1 MAKKSNKEVTAPGM
15 RPTLKVPLSKKI
27 AKNFEYS
34 RTVMDYYIGASFFFD
49 DVSRSTSGGRD
60 LRLLYEAY
68 NLHLPDDYFHYVTNP
83 LNSTR
88 KESRNWPA
96 RMRSYSIIRPNID
109 FLEGEYEKRPF
120 NFLVKVNNP
129 DSVNTL
135 QDQQYQEIL
144 KNLEQLFINQL
155 NAQKFDTK
163 QPSEEVEIPDKI
175 KKKYVSNWKDERAIE
190 GEAAL
195 NVIIDDLALEEVFK
209 RIFKDWLIAGE
220 VYSFKGVRGNELI
233 YERVSPLDI
242 DYDKAPDKEYIE
254 DGQWC
259 VRRMFLTASD
269 VIDNWYDELK
279 AADIE
284 IIENTPGDY
293 SFRSVSQNAQL
304 ALRSDEDLKRTKIQ
318 AYHVTWKYLTKMGIL
333 TYMNPMTGESEEM
346 EVPETYVANQELG
359 ESVEWYWVN
368 EVWEGY
374 RISKDIYLGIRPVPV
389 QRNRM
394 NNMSACKL
402 PYNGKKFS
410 EVHSLNLSI
419 MEMGM
424 PYEILHRILHYQLE
438 KTIAKSKGK
447 ILLIDKNAIPN
458 TAGWDDEKFFYW
470 AEATGFG
477 LLNRNQLG
485 VDKGWNQYHVMDLG
499 LYEHIKN
506 LIELMQYVK
515 TEYEELVGIS
525 RQRKGETS
533 ASETATGNNNAIYQ
547 SSIISERV
555 FSRYE
560 EFLQRELSGLL
571 DCSKL
576 AWIDGKKRLYRSD
589 DMRNTILDL
598 DPGKYM
604 ESEFGVFVSK
614 SPRDVQSLELVR
626 QQVQAFAQNG
636 MHPSTIVDVVRARS
650 LSKLQQIL
658 REKEQESMEA
668 QQKQAQSE
676 QEAEERQ
683 LMIKEQF
690 MELEGIIKERLIH
703 TEYDRKEDVAMITA
717 TKGAVDPT
725 PEPLIDVTQAQKVYD
740 ETEIKK
746 REQARKE
753 KADKT
758 KETQENKKIALK
770 EKELK
775 VKKEIAQLQARTAL
789 KNKVSGEK

>member
-1 MAKKSNKEVTAPGM
+1 MAKKTKEQLTPGM
-15 RPTLKVPLSKKI
+15 RPAMKVPYSKKI
-27 AKNFEYS
+27 ANKFEY
-34 RTVMDYYIGASFFFD
+34 TKNVMDYYIGASFFFD
-49 DVSRSTSGGRD
+49 DVSRTTSGGRD

-68 NLHLPDDYFHYVTNP
+68 NLHLPEEYFHYVTNP

-88 KESRNWPA
+88 KESKNWPA
-96 RMRSYSIIRPNID
+96 RLRSYSIIRPNID
-109 FLEGEYEKRPF
+109 FLEGEFEKRPF
-120 NFLVKVNNP
+120 NFVVKVNNS
-129 DSVNTL
+129 DSVNAL
-135 QDQQYQEIL
+135 QDQQYGEIL
-144 KNLEQLFINQL
+144 KSLEQLFINQL
-155 NAQKFDTK
+155 NAKKFETN
-163 QPSEEVEIPDKI
+163 QPSEDTEPPEKI

-220 VYSFKGVRGNELI
+220 VYSYKGIRGNELV

-242 DYDKAPDKEYIE
+242 DYDKSPDEEYLE

-259 VRRMFLTASD
+259 VRRIFLTAAD
-269 VIDNWYDELK
+269 VIDNWYEELK
-279 AADIE
+279 DQDIDY
-284 IIENTPGDY
+284 IENTPGDY
-293 SFRSVSQNAQL
+293 SFRSISNSANL
-304 ALRSDEDLKRTKIQ
+304 ALRSDEDLKRSKIQ
-318 AYHVTWKYLTKMGIL
+318 AYHVTWKYLTKIGIL
-333 TYMNPMTGESEEM
+333 TYVNPMTGEEEEM
-346 EVPETYVANQELG
+346 EVPETYVADKEIG
-359 ESVEWYWVN
+359 EAVEWFWVN

-374 RISKDIYLGIRPVPV
+374 RIAKDIYVGMRPVPV

-410 EVHSLNLSI
+410 EVHSMNISI
-419 MEMGM
+419 MEMGI
-424 PYEILHRILHYQLE
+424 PYETLYRILHYQME

-458 TAGWDDEKFFYW
+458 QGGWDDEKWFYW

-477 LLNRNQLG
+477 LMNRNQLG
-485 VDKGWNQYHVMDLG
+485 VDKSWNQYQVMDMG
-499 LYEHIKN
+499 LYDHITN
-506 LIELMQYVK
+506 LIELMSFIK
-515 TEYEELVGIS
+515 GEYEELVGIS
-525 RQRKGETS
+525 RQRKGETR
-533 ASETATGNNNAIYQ
+533 ASETATGTNNAIYQ

-576 AWIDGKKRLYRSD
+576 AWIDGKKRLYYSD
-589 DMRNTILDL
+589 DMRTTILNL

-668 QQKQAQSE
+668 QQKSAMSE
-676 QEAEERQ
+676 QEAEERK
-683 LMIKEQF
+683 LMIQEQF
-690 MELEGIIKERLIH
+690 MELEGVIKERLIH

-725 PEPLIDVTQAQKVYD
+725 PEPLIDPTNAQKVYD
-740 ETEIKK
+740 DTEIKK
-746 REQARKE
+746 RELARKE
-753 KADKT
+753 KADRT
-758 KETQENKKIALK
+758 KEEQENKKLKLK

-775 VKKEIAQLQARTAL
+775 VKKEIAELQARTAL
-789 KNKVSGEK
+789 KNKTSGEK